1 MINNYPRESVEFQP
15 ILITLDGNPVTVAAD
30 VEVCITAPNARPST
44 WIASTSLAGEIGVM
58 IQNLA
63 VGTYTVWA
71 RITDS
76 PEIPVINCGAF
87 AVS

>member
-15 ILITLDGNPVTVAAD
+15 ILITLDGNPVTTAAD
-30 VEVCITAPNARPST
+30 VEVCITAQNARPST
-44 WIASTSLAGEIGVM
+44 WIASTSLGGEIGVM

-63 VGTYTVWA
+63 VGTYLVWA

-76 PEIPVINCGAF
+76 PEIPVINCGPF

>member
-15 ILITLDGNPVTVAAD
+15 ILITLDGDPVTNAAD
-30 VEVCITAPNARPST
+30 VEVCITTPSARPST

-58 IQNLA
+58 VENLS
-63 VGTYTVWA
+63 VGTYYVWA

>member
-15 ILITLDGNPVTVAAD
+15 ILITLDGTPFTTAAD
-30 VEVCITAPNARPST
+30 IEVSITAQNARPST
-44 WIASTSLAGEIGVM
+44 WIASTSLNGEIGVM

-63 VGTYTVWA
+63 VGTYLVWA

>member
-1 MINNYPRESVEFQP
+1 MINTYPRESVEFQP
-15 ILITLDGNPVTVAAD
+15 ILITLDGTPFTTAAD
-30 VEVCITAPNARPST
+30 IEVCITAPSARPST
-44 WIASTSLAGEIGVM
+44 WIASTSLGGEIGVM

-63 VGTYTVWA
+63 VGSYVVWA

-76 PEIPVINCGAF
+76 PEIPVINCGSF